1 MKYINCNRGF
11 SLIELLV
18 SLLILAIGV
27 LGMLRLQTMSV
38 QSNIASD
45 QRTMALL
52 ILDSVEQKILDGEDV
67 CATDGLKNARANL
80 ALIEPEATLG
90 IADACPTDVDGNISL
105 YTIQIQFSEVGGFNM
120 GGKDSVVLERRV
132 QI

>member
-1 MKYINCNRGF
+1 MKAHSGF

-52 ILDSVEQKILDGEDV
+52 ILDSVEQQILDGDDV
-67 CATDGLKNARANL
+67 CKDDGLDEARANL
-80 ALIEPEATLG
+80 ALIEPGATLE
-90 IADACPTDVDGNISL
+90 IADNCPTDKDGNISL

-120 GGKDSVVLERRV
+120 GGQDVVVLERRV